1 MPSQVTTLTPSRASL
16 FEDLSVFLLEE
27 SMVSRRMGIEEALI
41 DIKGLLT
48 AALSTKGQVLRYYK
62 GKLNYRGEL
71 ISSIRGFQG
80 AYSHL
85 GHP

>member
-1 MPSQVTTLTPSRASL
+1 MPSHVTTLTPSHAFL
-16 FEDLSVFLLEE
+16 FEDLSIFLLEE
-27 SMVSRRMGIEEALI
+27 SIVSRRMGIEEALI
-41 DIKGLLT
+41 DVEGLLT
-48 AALSTKGQVLRYYK
+48 VALSTKGQALRYYK

-71 ISSIRGFQG
+71 ISIIRGFQG